1 MGYIGHDFPCSF
13 FIFNPDQFICSSSS
27 SMSDSREYSK
37 RERKR
42 RGVDLSAIEKLKQ
55 ARSGQAKAIDNI
67 KVLTNNP
74 I

>member
-1 MGYIGHDFPCSF
+1 MVAFTPPPLNLF
-13 FIFNPDQFICSSSS
+13 FLNACNEKSLLGLGII
-27 SMSDSREYSK
+27 MSESREYSK

-67 KVLTNNP
+67 KV
-74 I
+74 

>member
-1 MGYIGHDFPCSF
+1 MVKNCGRIYFPPPPLNLF
-13 FIFNPDQFICSSSS
+13 FSNAYNEKSLLGLGI
-27 SMSDSREYSK
+27 MSESREYSK

-67 KVLTNNP
+67 KV
-74 I
+74 

>member
-1 MGYIGHDFPCSF
+1 MHILKMLKIKTCLGF
-13 FIFNPDQFICSSSS
+13 
-27 SMSDSREYSK
+27 MSESREYSK

-67 KVLTNNP
+67 KV
-74 I
+74 